1 MWNTASSAGNIKIDF
16 SDIRSDY
23 MKRLITGMLV
33 MVVILGA
40 AALLVMQKQKSAHS
54 SDARSQ
60 AGSAAMATSQPAA
73 EAAAAK
79 AGNPLS
85 GTVEE
90 TMDSGGYTYV
100 LLKTADREI
109 WVAAPKTVVKVGQ
122 KIAFA
127 PGMVMKNFKSE
138 TLNRTFDEVV
148 FSPGV
153 AGAGSGMASGG
164 GCPVKSDK
172 KASGMGMGGGG
183 MAAMGSSGR
192 VVVPPLDLKIEKAP
206 GDNGYTVSELY
217 IKGKELD
224 QKKVKVHAKVV
235 KVSPNIMGK
244 NWIHL
249 QDGTGEP
256 EKGTHDLVATSQE
269 MPTVGEIVIIEGT
282 LYADKDFGSG
292 YRYDV
297 IIEEAQIEKK

>member
-1 MWNTASSAGNIKIDF
+1 
-16 SDIRSDY
+16 
-23 MKRLITGMLV
+23 MKRLITGLLV

-40 AALLVMQKQKSAHS
+40 AALLVTQKNKKAHS
-54 SDARSQ
+54 AGVQAKTVAPMKEVARS
-60 AGSAAMATSQPAA
+60 AAP
-73 EAAAAK
+73 EA

-85 GTVEE
+85 GTVKE

-100 LLKTADREI
+100 LLTTTGGEV

-153 AGAGSGMASGG
+153 IGAGSQAMASGG
-164 GCPVKSDK
+164 GCPLDRKNKSG
-172 KASGMGMGGGG
+172 GMGGG

-192 VVVPPLDLKIEKAP
+192 VVVPPLDLKIAKAE
-206 GDNGYTVSELY
+206 GDNGYTVIELY
-217 IKGKELD
+217 TKGKELD
-224 QKKVKVHAKVV
+224 KKKVRVHAKVV

-256 EKGTHDLVATSQE
+256 EKGTHDLVATSQD
-269 MPTVGEIVIIEGT
+269 MPTVGEIVTIEGV
-282 LYADKDFGSG
+282 LYSDKDFGAG

-297 IIEEAQIEKK
+297 IIEEAIISNQPEK

>member
-1 MWNTASSAGNIKIDF
+1 
-16 SDIRSDY
+16 

-40 AALLVMQKQKSAHS
+40 AALLVMNKHKKAQSSSAH
-54 SDARSQ
+54 
-60 AGSAAMATSQPAA
+60 AGMAGAMSASKPAA
-73 EAAAAK
+73 APAQAAA
-79 AGNPLS
+79 GNALS
-85 GTVEE
+85 GTVKE

-127 PGMVMKNFKSE
+127 PGMVTKNFKSE

-206 GDNGYTVSELY
+206 GDNGYTVFELY
-217 IKGKELD
+217 TKGKELD